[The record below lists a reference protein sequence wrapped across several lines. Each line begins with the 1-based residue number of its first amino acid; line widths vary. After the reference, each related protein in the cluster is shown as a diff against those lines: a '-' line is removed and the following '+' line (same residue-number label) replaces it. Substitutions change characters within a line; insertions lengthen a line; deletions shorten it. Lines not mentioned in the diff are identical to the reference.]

1 MSYTPHTWTSG
12 EVVTASKMNALEQ
25 GVGNAG
31 GSGLLIDLSEMTD
44 RPYTTNVTGAQVIE
58 AAERGLIPVVKSVD
72 EFDGTTYTFGPLYV
86 YGDGSGGITSDIGP
100 MNFASPSSYVI
111 VEYWD

>member
-1 MSYTPHTWTSG
+1 MIYTPHTWTSG

-25 GVGNAG
+25 GIGNAG

-58 AAERGLIPVVKSVD
+58 VAERGLVPVIKSVD
-72 EFDGTTYTFGPLYV
+72 EYDTTNYQTGNVVV
-86 YGDGSGGITSDIGP
+86 YENGSGAISSDIGP
-100 MNFASPSSYVI
+100 MNFASSSSYVI